1 MQRSVFIYFSVLL
14 LMAACAGS
22 RTYDVLPQYPAAE
35 ERLTGTDFFARAN
48 LLSIATRDSLATMEI
63 LKGNFPRRMNRWVSI
78 QSSIQA
84 PDGNSI
90 VATYQVTA
98 DYLSLGTDADWCR
111 VPLTPMAGQR
121 IADAWGCFLPTQ
133 KIVDA
138 IYQAAKVKLEP
149 VPMYAYRDSPVTMF
163 QHHLIIEGQRKGR
176 EGLIAGIK
184 KDVVLSPIV
193 PAHAKPNREAI
204 YGWHR
209 MTGKAIQPLYAG
221 HVNWYV
227 DYSHGIRLIRN
238 TILVNGKK
246 MDYRDV
252 LKDTL
257 LRSLLTDESAAPML
271 RYDTSAPIPRL

>member
-14 LMAACAGS
+14 LVAACAGS

>member
-1 MQRSVFIYFSVLL
+1 MQRTVFIYFSVLL
-14 LMAACAGS
+14 LVAACAGS

-121 IADAWGCFLPTQ
+121 IADAWGCFSANP
-133 KIVDA
+133 KN
-138 IYQAAKVKLEP
+138 
-149 VPMYAYRDSPVTMF
+149 SGC
-163 QHHLIIEGQRKGR
+163 HLSG
-176 EGLIAGIK
+176 
-184 KDVVLSPIV
+184 S
-193 PAHAKPNREAI
+193 
-204 YGWHR
+204 
-209 MTGKAIQPLYAG
+209 
-221 HVNWYV
+221 
-227 DYSHGIRLIRN
+227 
-238 TILVNGKK
+238 
-246 MDYRDV
+246 
-252 LKDTL
+252 
-257 LRSLLTDESAAPML
+257 
-271 RYDTSAPIPRL
+271 

>member
-14 LMAACAGS
+14 LVAACAGS

-48 LLSIATRDSLATMEI
+48 LLSIATRDSLATSEI

>member
-1 MQRSVFIYFSVLL
+1 MQRTVFIYFSVLL
-14 LMAACAGS
+14 LVAACAGS

-48 LLSIATRDSLATMEI
+48 LLSIATRDSLATSEI

-149 VPMYAYRDSPVTMF
+149 VPMYAYRDSPVAMF

>member
-1 MQRSVFIYFSVLL
+1 MHRSVFIYFLVLL
-14 LMAACAGS
+14 LAACAGS
-22 RTYDVLPQYPAAE
+22 HSFDVLPQYPAAE
-35 ERLTGTDFFARAN
+35 DRLTGTDFFARAN
-48 LLSIATRDSLATMEI
+48 LLPLASRDSLAASEI
-63 LKGNFPRRMNRWVSI
+63 LKGNFPRRMNKWVTI
-78 QSSIQA
+78 RSSIMD
-84 PDGNSI
+84 PVGKSI
-90 VATYQVTA
+90 EATYQVTA
-98 DYLSLGTDADWCR
+98 DYLSLGTDNDWCR
-111 VPLTPMAGQR
+111 IPLTPMAAQR
-121 IADAWGCFLPTQ
+121 IADAWGCFLPTR
-133 KIVDA
+133 KMVDA

-149 VPMYAYRDSPVTMF
+149 VPMYAFRDSPVTMF

-184 KDVVLSPIV
+184 KDIVLSPIV

-227 DYSHGIRLIRN
+227 DYSHGIRLIKN
-238 TILVNGKK
+238 TIRVNGKK

-252 LKDTL
+252 LNDTL
-257 LRSLLTDESAAPML
+257 LRSLLTDEFAMPML

>member
-1 MQRSVFIYFSVLL
+1 MQRLVFSYFLVLL

-22 RTYDVLPQYPAAE
+22 HSHVALPHYTSAE
-35 ERLTGTDFFARAN
+35 VRLTGTDFFARAN
-48 LLSIATRDSLATMEI
+48 LLPLASRDSIATMEI
-63 LKGNFPRRMNRWVSI
+63 LKGNFPRRMNKWVTI
-78 QSSIQA
+78 RSSVIG

-90 VATYQVTA
+90 VAAYQVTS
-98 DYLSLGTDADWCR
+98 DYLSLGTDNDWCR
-111 VPLTPMAGQR
+111 VPLTPMAAQR
-121 IADAWGCFLPTQ
+121 IADAWGCFLPTR
-133 KIVDA
+133 KMVDA
-138 IYQAAKVKLEP
+138 IYQSAQVKLEP
-149 VPMYAYRDSPVTMF
+149 VPMYAFRDSPVTMF

-184 KDVVLSPIV
+184 KDIVLSPIV

-209 MTGKAIQPLYAG
+209 LTGNAIQPLYAG

-227 DYSHGIRLIRN
+227 DYSHGIRLVKN
-238 TILVNGKK
+238 TLRVNGKK

-257 LRSLLTDESAAPML
+257 LRTLLTDEPAAPML
-271 RYDTSAPIPRL
+271 RYDTSAPIPRF

>member
-1 MQRSVFIYFSVLL
+1 MQRTVFIYFSVLL
-14 LMAACAGS
+14 LVAACAGS